1 MFKESVEQ
9 TLMLISQAV
18 AQIEIAERLKVRV
31 STMSVENGRWFAD
44 IWTEDIPLGGLWEKP
59 VSVQNGE
66 AVWQHTQDRRGE
78 R

>member
-31 STMSVENGRWFAD
+31 STLSIENGR
-44 IWTEDIPLGGLWEKP
+44 
-59 VSVQNGE
+59 
-66 AVWQHTQDRRGE
+66 
-78 R
+78 